1 VPWQHGGAGQFMSK
15 ITLQNVCKQ
24 FDSKVAVAGVSF
36 EIQQGEVFGLL
47 GPNGA
52 GKTTVIRMIL
62 DILRPD
68 SGTVLYDGHALTEAD
83 KDRITYLPEERGLYK
98 KERVRDVLVYFA
110 QLKGVSRPEARKCV
124 EEYLEKL
131 DMTEV
136 MLKKVEELSKGN
148 QQKIQIA
155 ATLVS
160 NPEVIILDEPFA
172 GLDPLNVRL
181 TKTILADE
189 RKKGK
194 TILLS
199 THQMNQVE
207 ELCNRLIMINQG
219 KKVLYGALEEI
230 LQRYAEPALLLECSA
245 MNDQIP
251 EIERVVSEGKH
262 FKIYPKSG
270 VPPSAVLQAL
280 LNRGVQIDRF
290 QKATTPLEDIFIKV
304 VEETNGED
312 HP

>member
-1 VPWQHGGAGQFMSK
+1 MSK